1 MSAIPPLS
9 SLRSFEAVARLGSVT
24 QAAKELHVTHSAISQ
39 QLKSLEEMLGVGLFI
54 RDGRTLQVS
63 EDGRLY
69 ALQVRE
75 TLSTL
80 VEATR
85 QIKAQPRAAELVVA
99 VMPSFGHSWL
109 LPRIERFLD
118 RHPGFS
124 VRLQASLGLSNLA
137 QETIDLGVRMG
148 RGNWPGLKEH
158 LMFHDEL
165 VVVAA
170 PDFRDG
176 DLPRTPQAIVKS
188 RIIFTM
194 DPWQAWCQAAG
205 LDTEVPRSGLS
216 SNDSNL
222 VLEAVRL
229 RQGIALLRRSLV
241 HEAIRRGELV
251 QLSEYVAPYN
261 YPYWLVLPERERPGV
276 RRHLFVTWLF
286 EEVERYKGEIG

>member
-1 MSAIPPLS
+1 MSFIPPLS

-24 QAAKELHVTHSAISQ
+24 LAAQELHVTHSAISQ
-39 QLKSLEEMLGVGLFI
+39 QLKSLEDMLGVGLFI
-54 RDGRTLQVS
+54 RDGRTLQVN

-75 TLSTL
+75 TLSAL
-80 VEATR
+80 IESTR
-85 QIKAQPRAAELVVA
+85 QIKAQPRTPELVVA

-109 LPRIERFLD
+109 LPRIERFLE
-118 RHPGFS
+118 RHPGSS
-124 VRLQASLGLSNLA
+124 VRLQASLTLSNLA

-148 RGNWPGLKEH
+148 RGDWPGLEKR

-165 VVVAA
+165 MVVAA
-170 PDFRDG
+170 PGFHDG
-176 DLPRTPQAIVKS
+176 DLPRTPQAIVNS

-194 DPWQAWCQAAG
+194 DPWQSWCQAAG
-205 LDTEVPRSGLS
+205 LDTEVPRRGLS

-222 VLEAVRL
+222 VLEAIRL

-241 HEAIRRGELV
+241 HDAIRRGELV
-251 QLSEYVAPYN
+251 QLSEYVVPYN

-276 RRHLFVTWLF
+276 KRHLFVAWLL
-286 EEVERYKGEIG
+286 EEVQRYQREIG